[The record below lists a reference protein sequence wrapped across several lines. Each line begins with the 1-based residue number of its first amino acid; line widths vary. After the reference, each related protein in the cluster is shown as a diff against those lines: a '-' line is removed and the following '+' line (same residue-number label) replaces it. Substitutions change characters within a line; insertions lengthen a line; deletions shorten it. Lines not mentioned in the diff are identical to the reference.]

1 MISTNFIFIG
11 NKKNPSFMIEIIKE
25 KHMIIVYRPDKYS
38 KKITDFFDYY
48 YLGETF
54 EVKYEKLF
62 YKKNDLITF
71 TKSNNESQVISE
83 WLSEILIRTET
94 NYILINTEIQ
104 ETVDI

>member
-1 MISTNFIFIG
+1 MNNYDYLMI
-11 NKKNPSFMIEIIKE
+11 NKLLQHSLFLNLNDLCNL
-25 KHMIIVYRPDKYS
+25 DKYS